1 MNLLSALFDIWIG
14 KTLLGC
20 LLHLFKGKNLS
31 HKFQATIFII
41 KQHILLM
48 TNYSVENQQK

>member
-20 LLHLFKGKNLS
+20 LLHLFRR
-31 HKFQATIFII
+31 
-41 KQHILLM
+41 
-48 TNYSVENQQK
+48 

>member
-20 LLHLFKGKNLS
+20 LPYLFRR
-31 HKFQATIFII
+31 
-41 KQHILLM
+41 
-48 TNYSVENQQK
+48 